1 MQTILFI
8 FGTRPEAIKLAPL
21 IHEFKRHNEFE
32 VRICVTGQH
41 RELLDQV
48 LSFFSI
54 TPDYD
59 LALMRPNQSLTSLTA
74 LLLAGLEPII
84 EEVKPDWIFVQG
96 DTTSALAGAIVAFY
110 NKIRLAHI
118 EAGLRSHDI
127 DIPFPEEMNRVLTTK
142 ITTAHFAPT
151 PLSAQNLKNEGVTN
165 NVYIVGNTVI
175 DALKLGLSIV
185 EQNND
190 KYSKPFD
197 HIPLKNQTIL
207 ITCHRRE
214 SFGEQFIQI
223 CQAIQT
229 LAEKYPNLNFVYPLH
244 LNPNIK
250 DVAEALLKAPNIFML
265 KPLEYPFL
273 IWIMN
278 KSHIILTDSGG
289 IQEEAPTLGKPLLV
303 LRKVTERAEGVK
315 AGTAKLL
322 GTDKNIIVK
331 EVEALLNNQNEYS
344 KMSNVSNPYGN
355 GDSSEQIVRIIK
367 RINTK
372 KEIS

>member
-1 MQTILFI
+1 
-8 FGTRPEAIKLAPL
+8 
-21 IHEFKRHNEFE
+21 
-32 VRICVTGQH
+32 
-41 RELLDQV
+41 
-48 LSFFSI
+48 
-54 TPDYD
+54 
-59 LALMRPNQSLTSLTA
+59 
-74 LLLAGLEPII
+74 
-84 EEVKPDWIFVQG
+84 
-96 DTTSALAGAIVAFY
+96 
-110 NKIRLAHI
+110 
-118 EAGLRSHDI
+118 
-127 DIPFPEEMNRVLTTK
+127 
-142 ITTAHFAPT
+142 
-151 PLSAQNLKNEGVTN
+151 
-165 NVYIVGNTVI
+165 
-175 DALKLGLSIV
+175 
-185 EQNND
+185 
-190 KYSKPFD
+190 
-197 HIPLKNQTIL
+197 
-207 ITCHRRE
+207 
-214 SFGEQFIQI
+214 
-223 CQAIQT
+223 
-229 LAEKYPNLNFVYPLH
+229 
-244 LNPNIK
+244 
-250 DVAEALLKAPNIFML
+250 ML

>member
-127 DIPFPEEMNRVLTTK
+127 DIPFPEEMNRVLT
-142 ITTAHFAPT
+142 
-151 PLSAQNLKNEGVTN
+151 
-165 NVYIVGNTVI
+165 
-175 DALKLGLSIV
+175 
-185 EQNND
+185 
-190 KYSKPFD
+190 SKPFD
-197 HIPLKNQTIL
+197 QIPLKNQTIL